1 MSLSDP
7 SQLRT
12 ALDGVNYPASKEQL
26 VDQAEH
32 NGAPERVVSALR
44 AMPPVDY
51 ANSSEVLSSVEV
63 RDTQEQNS
71 DHPIIREVGENRY
84 S

>member
-7 SQLRT
+7 RQLRT
-12 ALDGVNYPASKEQL
+12 ALDGVGYPATKEQL
-26 VDQAEH
+26 VEQAER
-32 NGAPERVVSALR
+32 NGAPDEVVSALR

-51 ANSSEVLSSVEV
+51 ENRSQVLASVDV
-63 RDTQEQNS
+63 RDPHEENS
-71 DHPIIREVGENRY
+71 DHPIVREVGENRY